1 MTVEGSQTVQATTG
15 PVVLRRPDR
24 IPRGGPLPNQPG
36 RGTVKASQ
44 PKARAITSIRE
55 DSARPVDVNSGD
67 HEAPARYSQE
77 QATGQHTPI
86 AVANC
91 HHRSRDRRQRQSQRI
106 RAADI
111 VGDAEEPTDLG
122 TSEWLDGQTAASPRR
137 CRCQRRSQSRR
148 RPQCTRRPQPG
159 RSTRARPAV
168 REAGPNGRRELPP
181 PKSRPPLQTNGHAVG
196 GRKRGV
202 FLLSTGLISNG
213 IDRYCGHIFLFC

>member
-44 PKARAITSIRE
+44 PKAMAITSIRE

-67 HEAPARYSQE
+67 HEAPARYNQD
-77 QATGQHTPI
+77 QATGQHMPT

-122 TSEWLDGQTAASPRR
+122 TSEWLDARLLHHHAGADASEVVSHGVDRNAQEGRNPADPRKH
-137 CRCQRRSQSRR
+137 
-148 RPQCTRRPQPG
+148 
-159 RSTRARPAV
+159 ARPSV
-168 REAGPNGRRELPP
+168 KQEPNGRRELPP

-202 FLLSTGLISNG
+202 LLLSTGLISNG